1 MARYVERTNGMLRLV
16 RTSYVSSQDE
26 IVDFDWQYIL
36 RNYSNQPESTIKEL
50 TSSNQVLAHLILDK
64 ENSNSVINNITH
76 ARENARAVQDH
87 ITKEV
92 WQCLNE
98 FYHLVRSE
106 NAEYQVLHG
115 DAMSIMDDLI
125 KQGLLYHGIVDI
137 TMARG
142 EGSSFLSLG
151 KYIER
156 VNISSD
162 TLAIKLSEVEFNVNS
177 PLEVPALRYLLYTL
191 SGYELFLK
199 THRENLKPDL
209 VFNQILYNP
218 NFPHSLTYG
227 LERMSRYLN
236 RLKAD
241 SLPEAFKSVEF
252 LTGKLINHL
261 KYTAVDIHDVNSLR
275 VVLEDVRRGLFEI
288 TDAFNQHYFGNS

>member
-1 MARYVERTNGMLRLV
+1 MLSRVAESIFWMARYVERTNGMLRLV

-106 NAEYQVLHG
+106 NAEWRCYV
-115 DAMSIMDDLI
+115 
-125 KQGLLYHGIVDI
+125 YHG
-137 TMARG
+137 
-142 EGSSFLSLG
+142 
-151 KYIER
+151 
-156 VNISSD
+156 
-162 TLAIKLSEVEFNVNS
+162 
-177 PLEVPALRYLLYTL
+177 
-191 SGYELFLK
+191 
-199 THRENLKPDL
+199 
-209 VFNQILYNP
+209 
-218 NFPHSLTYG
+218 
-227 LERMSRYLN
+227 
-236 RLKAD
+236 
-241 SLPEAFKSVEF
+241 
-252 LTGKLINHL
+252 
-261 KYTAVDIHDVNSLR
+261 
-275 VVLEDVRRGLFEI
+275 
-288 TDAFNQHYFGNS
+288 